1 MNKKTIA
8 IVGGGQAAAMAAA
21 ALRQQGFDGELH
33 LFSDEQHLPYER
45 PPLSKAMLLD
55 DNPQLQPILPAG
67 WWREHNVQLHLGVTV
82 QTLGRQT
89 HQLVLADGQSYPWDR
104 LLIATGAAAR
114 PFRCWI
120 SWAIDALLCVMP
132 LMPSACATLC
142 CRVSR
147 LSLSVRAPL
156 VWNWRPA
163 RLNEAVR

>member
-1 MNKKTIA
+1 MNQNYRYRRRRSGCCYGCRRTA
-8 IVGGGQAAAMAAA
+8 P
-21 ALRQQGFDGELH
+21 QGFDGELH
-33 LFSDEQHLPYER
+33 LFSDEQHQPYER

-114 PFRCWI
+114 P
-120 SWAIDALLCVMP
+120 
-132 LMPSACATLC
+132 SA
-142 CRVSR
+142 VG
-147 LSLSVRAPL
+147 
-156 VWNWRPA
+156 
-163 RLNEAVR
+163 